1 MKRFS
6 YTFLLLLTGSLL
18 LGYALMTGGC
28 AKSRQFTHVDSIP
41 EVPAQFHFFNAFAY
55 DSSLSLSVDGLLRQN
70 VPKFALS
77 SYYPS
82 SSAFN
87 LNAEQPNSKQIM
99 ISDPTNTSEF
109 ATTSTFQFQPLTSYL
124 VFPLYNQYD
133 TILAPK
139 NTTVPYMFYYPEDI
153 NTPLDGTARVR
164 FFTLM
169 AENSGSGQ
177 QLAMTISPN
186 AGAGTTLSLPP
197 IYTGTQQQPVSQP
210 VNAAVTYTGTQPG
223 QKFITLSFGAAKQQ
237 YGNSI
242 NLKVSYLATQ
252 LDNANYTFLSV
263 GDPKNYLNG
272 LEPLPQLYMM
282 KDGDSTSVHALTV
295 SSITYPGN
303 NSSTANVRVINTAY
317 NVPGLLSLPQP
328 NSNNFI
334 YYQNLQ
340 VALNNYTAQVI
351 RWEIIND
358 PPMEGQIINGQP
370 GPPYPNYLSQRIASF
385 QSIQPGIYSL
395 TFTPNGTFG
404 PVYDVITY
412 TFQQGISYSAILVPS
427 DTTAKHCGNLLL
439 QDDNAPNPN
448 NFRLRVINVMGGA
461 PGFDIHVGSP
471 TGPLLVSNVPFG
483 QATDYINLP
492 PNSTSQNLYVTA
504 VGSSDLLF
512 PQGGAD
518 MITSMPYTAGNSATI
533 YLEGLVPGT
542 PYSGDPLFSYPY
554 ILYVTDAYIDPNAQ
568 YNNGQPTSIFYN

>member
-1 MKRFS
+1 
-6 YTFLLLLTGSLL
+6 
-18 LGYALMTGGC
+18 
-28 AKSRQFTHVDSIP
+28 
-41 EVPAQFHFFNAFAY
+41 
-55 DSSLSLSVDGLLRQN
+55 
-70 VPKFALS
+70 
-77 SYYPS
+77 
-82 SSAFN
+82 
-87 LNAEQPNSKQIM
+87 
-99 ISDPTNTSEF
+99 
-109 ATTSTFQFQPLTSYL
+109 
-124 VFPLYNQYD
+124 
-133 TILAPK
+133 
-139 NTTVPYMFYYPEDI
+139 MFDDPEDI

-164 FFTLM
+164 FFALM
-169 AENSGSGQ
+169 ANDNQ
-177 QLAMTISPN
+177 YTMTMTPN
-186 AGAGTTLSLPP
+186 AGAGTTLNMQS
-197 IYTGTQQQPVSQP
+197 IYLGDQQQPVAQP

-223 QKFITLSFGAAKQQ
+223 QKFITLTFGASKQQ
-237 YGNSI
+237 YGNTI

-252 LDNANYTFLSV
+252 LANANYTFIAV

-282 KDGDSTSVHALTV
+282 QDGDSSSLKALSV

-317 NVPGLLSLPQP
+317 NIPGLLSIPQP

-358 PPMEGQIINGQP
+358 PPQEGQIINGTP
-370 GPPYPNYLSQRIASF
+370 GAVYPDYLSQRIASF

-395 TFTPNGTFG
+395 TFTPNGTFA
-404 PVYDVITY
+404 PVYDAITY
-412 TFQQGISYSAILVPS
+412 TFQQGVSYSAILVPS
-427 DTTAKHCGNLLL
+427 DTTAQHCGNLLL

-461 PGFDIHVGSP
+461 PGLDIHVGSP

-492 PNSTSQNLYVTA
+492 ANSANQNLYVTA
-504 VGSSDLLF
+504 VGSGNLLF
-512 PQGGAD
+512 PQGGVD
-518 MITSMPYTAGNSATI
+518 MITSIPYTAGNSATI
-533 YLEGLVPGT
+533 YLEGLIQGT